1 MTPNRKSTNEFLFF
15 ALRNW
20 KVLVGA
26 LIILIFL
33 LLAIFGPGLTE
44 NQPLAFVYPM
54 GASEPSSD
62 FWLGTTMFGQDVFS
76 HLPMACGPHF
86 MWGCLGVGLGPLSG
100 F

>member
-44 NQPLAFVYPM
+44 NQPLAFVYPL

-76 HLPMACGPHF
+76 QFANGLRATF
-86 MWGCLGVGLGPLSG
+86 YVGC
-100 F
+100 